1 MTPLFLTSR
10 LPMLNIKPRTISA
23 ESEQLTIDHPIIKRL
38 YAGRGI
44 THASELKRNAA
55 ELLPIIT
62 MKGLDQ
68 ACQVLFDALVQNKRI
83 TIVGDFDADGATS
96 TALMVLGMQKLG
108 FSQVG
113 YKVPNRFEY
122 GYGLSPQLAQEIVQ
136 QGTDLIITVDN
147 GISCTQG
154 VDVCKN
160 AGVEVI
166 VTDHHLPGN
175 TLPNADAIVNPNQPE
190 CEFASKNL
198 AGVGVAF
205 YLLLAFRTFLREQN
219 YFEQQNL
226 PQPNLAELLD
236 LVALGTVADVV
247 PLDSNNRILVHQGLA
262 RIKKGVCRPGI
273 RALMQMANKDL
284 NKAKSSDFGFVIGP
298 RLNAAGRLDDM
309 SYGIRC
315 LLTED
320 YGQALRMAEDLN
332 SLNNERKE
340 IEQGMRVEAEAAVNT
355 ISILSGELPNGIC
368 VYEPTWHQGVIGI
381 VAGRV
386 KDKYYRPTIAFAQ
399 GDTGQLKGSARSIQ
413 GVHIRDV
420 LDEVSTSNPNL
431 IVAFGGH
438 AMAAGLTI
446 LEDDLERF
454 KQAFDV
460 VVLKHLDEEVKTQVT
475 LTDGSL
481 PSEYLT
487 LDFCQQ
493 LDLAGPWGQGFA
505 EPCFDDEFE
514 IINQRLVGGKHL
526 KLVLTNNDG
535 LVVDAIHFNAD
546 LNVWPNPSIN
556 RAHVVYQLDSNEF
569 RGNVSLQLII
579 REIEPKS

>member
-1 MTPLFLTSR
+1 
-10 LPMLNIKPRTISA
+10 MLNIKHRSISP
-23 ESEQLTIDHPIIKRL
+23 ESNNLAVDHPIIKKL

-44 THASELKRNAA
+44 SDISELKRSAG
-55 ELLPIIT
+55 ELLPISS
-62 MKGLDQ
+62 MKGLNQ
-68 ACQVLFDALVQNKRI
+68 ACEVLTEALEQNLRI

-96 TALMVLGMQKLG
+96 TALMVLGLQKLG
-108 FSQVG
+108 FKQVN

-122 GYGLSPQLAQEIVQ
+122 GYGLSPQLAQEIVN

-147 GISCTQG
+147 GISCI
-154 VDVCKN
+154 
-160 AGVEVI
+160 AGVALAKEAGVKVI

-175 TLPNADAIVNPNQPE
+175 EQPNADAIVNPNQHE
-190 CEFASKNL
+190 CEFSSKNL

-205 YLLLAFRTFLREQN
+205 YLLLAIRTHLRNIN
-219 YFEQQNL
+219 YFKQIQL
-226 PQPNLAELLD
+226 PEPNLAELLD

-247 PLDSNNRILVHQGLA
+247 PLDANNRILVHQGLA
-262 RIKKGVCRPGI
+262 RIKKGICRPGI
-273 RALMQMANKDL
+273 KALMQMANKDL

-315 LLTED
+315 LLTEN
-320 YGQALRMAEDLN
+320 YGQALKMAEDLN

-355 ISILSGELPNGIC
+355 ISITSGELPNGIC
-368 VYEPTWHQGVIGI
+368 VYEPSWHQGVIGI

-399 GDTGQLKGSARSIQ
+399 SDSGQIKGSARSIQ

-420 LDEVSTSNPNL
+420 LDEVSTQNPDL
-431 IVAFGGH
+431 IIAFGGH

-446 LEDDLERF
+446 LESNLEKF
-454 KQAFDV
+454 KQAFDQV
-460 VVLKHLDEEVKTQVT
+460 IAKYLDEEVKTQVT

-505 EPCFDDEFE
+505 EPCFDDKFE
-514 IINQRLVGGKHL
+514 IISQRLVGGKHL
-526 KLVLTNNDG
+526 KLVLTNTDG

-546 LNVWPNPSIN
+546 LNTWPNPAIN
-556 RAHVVYQLDSNEF
+556 SAHLVYQLDSNEF
-569 RGNVSLQLII
+569 RGNVSLQLIV
-579 REIEPKS
+579 RELAPL

>member
-1 MTPLFLTSR
+1 
-10 LPMLNIKPRTISA
+10 MLNIKQRPIA
-23 ESEQLTIDHPIIKRL
+23 NNIAQLSVEHPIIRRL

-44 THASELKRNAA
+44 KDASELKRSAA
-55 ELLPIIT
+55 ELLPIAS
-62 MKGLDQ
+62 MKGLEQ
-68 ACQVLFDALVQNKRI
+68 ACSVLADALTQNLHI

-96 TALMVLGMQKLG
+96 TALMVLGLQKLG
-108 FSQVG
+108 FTKVS

-122 GYGLSPQLAQEIVQ
+122 GYGLSPQLAQEIVN

-147 GISCTQG
+147 GISCIEG
-154 VDVCKN
+154 VALAKD
-160 AGVEVI
+160 AGVKVV
-166 VTDHHLPGN
+166 VTDHHLPGDKQ
-175 TLPNADAIVNPNQPE
+175 PNADAIVNPNQHE

-205 YLLLAFRTFLREQN
+205 YLLLAIRTHLRNAN
-219 YFEQQNL
+219 YFAQQGITE
-226 PQPNLAELLD
+226 PNLAELLD

-247 PLDSNNRILVHQGLA
+247 PLDANNRILVHQGLA
-262 RIKKGVCRPGI
+262 RIKKGICRPGI
-273 RALMQMANKDL
+273 KAIMQMANKDL

-315 LLTED
+315 LLTEN
-320 YGQALRMAEDLN
+320 YGQALKMAEDLN

-355 ISILSGELPNGIC
+355 ISITSGELPNGIC

-399 GDTGQLKGSARSIQ
+399 SDDGQIKGSARSIQ

-420 LDEVSTSNPNL
+420 LDEVSTQHPSL
-431 IVAFGGH
+431 IIAFGGH

-446 LEDDLERF
+446 LESDLDKF
-454 KQAFDV
+454 KQAFDLV
-460 VVLKHLDEEVKTQVT
+460 VAKYLDEEVKTQVT

-487 LDFCQQ
+487 LEFCQQ

-514 IINQRLVGGKHL
+514 IISQRLVGGKHL
-526 KLVLTNNDG
+526 KLVLSNNDG
-535 LVVDAIHFNAD
+535 LVIDAIHFNAD
-546 LNVWPNPSIN
+546 LNTWPNPSIS
-556 RAHVVYQLDSNEF
+556 RAHLVYQLDSNEF
-569 RGNVSLQLII
+569 RGNVSLQLIV
-579 REIEPKS
+579 RELEPK

>member
-1 MTPLFLTSR
+1 
-10 LPMLNIKPRTISA
+10 MLNIKQRPIA
-23 ESEQLTIDHPIIKRL
+23 NNIAQLSVEHPIIRRL

-44 THASELKRNAA
+44 KDASELKRSAA
-55 ELLPIIT
+55 ELLPIAS
-62 MKGLDQ
+62 MKGLEQ
-68 ACQVLFDALVQNKRI
+68 ACTVLADALTQNLHI

-96 TALMVLGMQKLG
+96 TALMVLGLQKLG
-108 FSQVG
+108 FTKVS

-122 GYGLSPQLAQEIVQ
+122 GYGLSPQLAQEIVN

-147 GISCTQG
+147 GISCIEG
-154 VDVCKN
+154 VALAKN
-160 AGVEVI
+160 AGVKVV
-166 VTDHHLPGN
+166 VTDHHLPGDKQ
-175 TLPNADAIVNPNQPE
+175 PNADAIVNPNQHE

-205 YLLLAFRTFLREQN
+205 YLLLAIRTHLRNAN
-219 YFEQQNL
+219 YFAQQGIAE
-226 PQPNLAELLD
+226 PNLAELLD

-247 PLDSNNRILVHQGLA
+247 PLDANNRILVHQGLA
-262 RIKKGVCRPGI
+262 RIKKGICRPGI
-273 RALMQMANKDL
+273 KAIMQMANKDL

-315 LLTED
+315 LLTEN
-320 YGQALRMAEDLN
+320 YGQALKMAEDLN

-355 ISILSGELPNGIC
+355 ISITSGELPNGIC

-399 GDTGQLKGSARSIQ
+399 SDDGQIKGSARSIQ

-420 LDEVSTSNPNL
+420 LDEVSTQHPSL
-431 IVAFGGH
+431 IIAFGGH

-446 LEDDLERF
+446 LESNLDKF
-454 KQAFDV
+454 KQAFDLV
-460 VVLKHLDEEVKTQVT
+460 VAKYLDEEVKTQVT

-487 LDFCQQ
+487 LEFCQQ

-514 IINQRLVGGKHL
+514 IISQRLVGGKHL
-526 KLVLTNNDG
+526 KLVLSNNDG
-535 LVVDAIHFNAD
+535 LVIDAIHFNAD
-546 LNVWPNPSIN
+546 LNTWPNPSIS
-556 RAHVVYQLDSNEF
+556 RAHLVYQLDSNEF
-569 RGNVSLQLII
+569 RGNVSLQLIV
-579 REIEPKS
+579 RELEPK

>member
-1 MTPLFLTSR
+1 
-10 LPMLNIKPRTISA
+10 MLNIKQREITA
-23 ESEQLTIDHPIIKRL
+23 ECDQLSFEHPIIRRL

-44 THASELKRNAA
+44 RHASEIKRAA
-55 ELLPIIT
+55 KELLPPAT
-62 MKGLDQ
+62 MHGLTQ
-68 ACQVLFDALVQNKRI
+68 ACEVLSEALEQKLRI

-96 TALMVLGMQKLG
+96 TALMVLGLQKLG
-108 FSQVG
+108 YQKVG

-147 GISCTQG
+147 GISCIEG
-154 VDVCKN
+154 VKLAKD
-160 AGVEVI
+160 AGVKVI

-175 TLPNADAIVNPNQPE
+175 ALPNADAIVNPNQFD
-190 CEFASKNL
+190 CGFDSKNL

-205 YLLLAFRTFLREQN
+205 YLLLALRNHLRTSEFFN
-219 YFEQQNL
+219 NTGL
-226 PQPNLAELLD
+226 PEPNLAELLD

-247 PLDSNNRILVHQGLA
+247 PLDANNRILVHQGLA
-262 RIKKGVCRPGI
+262 RIKQGICRPGI
-273 RALMQMANKDL
+273 KAIMQMANKDL

-315 LLTED
+315 LLTEN
-320 YGQALRMAEDLN
+320 YGQALKMAEDLN

-340 IEQGMRVEAEAAVNT
+340 IEQGMRIEAEAAVNT
-355 ISILSGELPNGIC
+355 ISITSGDLPNGIC
-368 VYEPTWHQGVIGI
+368 VYEANWHQGVIGI

-399 GDTGQLKGSARSIQ
+399 SDDGQIKGSARSIQ

-420 LDEVSTSNPNL
+420 LDQVSTQNPGL
-431 IVAFGGH
+431 IIAFGGH

-446 LEDDLERF
+446 LESNLTQF
-454 KQAFDV
+454 KQAFDQV
-460 VVLKHLDEEVKTQVT
+460 VAQYLDEEVKTQVT
-475 LTDGSL
+475 LTDGAL

-487 LDFCQQ
+487 LEFCHQ

-514 IINQRLVGGKHL
+514 IISQRLVGAKHL

-546 LNVWPNPSIN
+546 LNTWPNPAIT
-556 RAHVVYQLDSNEF
+556 RAHIVYQLDSNEF
-569 RGNVSLQLII
+569 RGNVSLQLIV
-579 REIEPKS
+579 RELEPR

>member
-1 MTPLFLTSR
+1 
-10 LPMLNIKPRTISA
+10 MLNIKPRTISP
-23 ESEQLTIDHPIIKRL
+23 ESEQLNIDHPIIKRL

-44 THASELKRNAA
+44 THVSEIKRGAG
-55 ELLPIIT
+55 ELLPLKT

-68 ACQVLFDALVQNKRI
+68 ACQVLFNALSQSKRI

-96 TALMVLGMQKLG
+96 TALMVLGLQKLG
-108 FSQVG
+108 FSHVG

-122 GYGLSPQLAQEIVQ
+122 GYGLSALLAHEIVQ

-147 GISCTQG
+147 GISCMQG

-175 TLPNADAIVNPNQPE
+175 ALPNADAIVNPNQPE
-190 CEFASKNL
+190 CEFDSKNL

-205 YLLLAFRTFLREQN
+205 YLLLAFRTYLRDRD
-219 YFEQQNL
+219 YFTQHNL
-226 PQPNLAELLD
+226 AQPNLAELLD

-262 RIKKGVCRPGI
+262 RIKKGICRPGI
-273 RALMQMANKDL
+273 KALMQMANKDL

-315 LLTED
+315 LLTEN
-320 YGQALRMAEDLN
+320 YGQALKMAEDLN

-355 ISILSGELPNGIC
+355 ISILSGELPDGIC

-399 GDTGQLKGSARSIQ
+399 GDEGQIKGSARSIQ

-420 LDEVSTSNPNL
+420 LDEVSTSNPEL
-431 IVAFGGH
+431 IIAFGGH

-446 LEDDLERF
+446 LETDLAKF
-454 KQAFDV
+454 KLAFNRV
-460 VVLKHLDEEVKTQVT
+460 VAKYLDEEVKTQVT

-487 LDFCQQ
+487 LNFCQE

-514 IINQRLVGGKHL
+514 IISQRLVGGKHL

-546 LNVWPNPSIN
+546 LNVWPNPGIS
-556 RAHVVYQLDSNEF
+556 RAHLVYQLDSNEF
-569 RGNVSLQLII
+569 RGNVSLQLIV
-579 REIEPKS
+579 RELEPINS

>member
-1 MTPLFLTSR
+1 
-10 LPMLNIKPRTISA
+10 MLNIKSRPLPP
-23 ESEQLTIDHPIIKRL
+23 ESEQLAIAHPIIRRL
-38 YAGRGI
+38 YSGRGI
-44 THASELKRNAA
+44 KDASELKRSAG
-55 ELLPIIT
+55 ELLPLTT

-68 ACQVLFDALVQNKRI
+68 ACHVLFDALTTNKHI

-96 TALMVLGMQKLG
+96 TALMVLGLSKLG
-108 FSQVG
+108 FLKVG

-147 GISCTQG
+147 GISCIQG
-154 VDVCKN
+154 VEVCKA
-160 AGVEVI
+160 AGVGVI
-166 VTDHHLPGN
+166 VTDHHLAGN
-175 TLPNADAIVNPNQPE
+175 ELPDADAIVNPNQPE
-190 CEFASKNL
+190 CEFTSKNL

-205 YLLLAFRTFLREQN
+205 YLLLAFRTYLRDQN
-219 YFEQQNL
+219 YFEQHNL

-247 PLDSNNRILVHQGLA
+247 PLDANNRILVHQGLA
-262 RIKKGVCRPGI
+262 RIKQGVCRPGI

-315 LLTED
+315 LLTEN
-320 YGQALRMAEDLN
+320 YGQALKMAEDLN

-340 IEQGMRVEAEAAVNT
+340 IEQGMRIEAEAAVNT
-355 ISILSGELPNGIC
+355 ISILSGDLPNGIC
-368 VYEPTWHQGVIGI
+368 VYEPNWHQGVIGI

-399 GDTGQLKGSARSIQ
+399 GDTGQIKGSARSIQ

-420 LDEVSTSNPNL
+420 LDEVSTLNPGL
-431 IVAFGGH
+431 IIAFGGH

-446 LEDDLERF
+446 AKSDLDLF
-454 KQAFDV
+454 KQAFDTV
-460 VVLKHLDEEVKTQVT
+460 VCKYLDEEVKTQVT

-514 IINQRLVGGKHL
+514 IISQRLVGGKHL

-535 LVVDAIHFNAD
+535 LVVDGIHFNAD
-546 LNVWPNPSIN
+546 LNVWPNPGIT

-569 RGNVSLQLII
+569 RGNVSLQLIV
-579 REIEPKS
+579 RELEAKS

>member
-1 MTPLFLTSR
+1 
-10 LPMLNIKPRTISA
+10 
-23 ESEQLTIDHPIIKRL
+23 
-38 YAGRGI
+38 
-44 THASELKRNAA
+44 
-55 ELLPIIT
+55 

-68 ACQVLFDALVQNKRI
+68 ACEVMADALAQNLHI

-96 TALMVLGMQKLG
+96 TALMVLGLQKLG
-108 FSQVG
+108 YQKVS

-136 QGTDLIITVDN
+136 KGTDLIITVDN
-147 GISCTQG
+147 GISCIEG
-154 VDVCKN
+154 VALAKD
-160 AGVEVI
+160 AGVKVI
-166 VTDHHLPGN
+166 VTDHHLPGEKQ
-175 TLPNADAIVNPNQPE
+175 PNADAIVNPNQHE

-205 YLLLAFRTFLREQN
+205 YLLLAVRTHLRKAN
-219 YFEQQNL
+219 YFQEHGIAE
-226 PQPNLAELLD
+226 PNLAELLD

-247 PLDSNNRILVHQGLA
+247 QLDANNRILVHQGLA
-262 RIKKGVCRPGI
+262 RIKKGICRPGI
-273 RALMQMANKDL
+273 KAIMQMANKDL
-284 NKAKSSDFGFVIGP
+284 YKAKSSDFGFVIGP

-315 LLTED
+315 LLTEN
-320 YGQALRMAEDLN
+320 YGQALKMAEDLN

-355 ISILSGELPNGIC
+355 ISITSGELPDGIC

-399 GDTGQLKGSARSIQ
+399 SDDGQIKGSARSIQ

-420 LDEVSTSNPNL
+420 LDEVSTGHPGL
-431 IVAFGGH
+431 IIAFGGH

-446 LEDDLERF
+446 LETNLDSF
-454 KQAFDV
+454 KQAFNQV
-460 VVLKHLDEEVKTQVT
+460 VAKYLDEEVKTQVT

-514 IINQRLVGGKHL
+514 IISQRLVGGKHL
-526 KLVLTNNDG
+526 KLVLSNNDG

-546 LNVWPNPSIN
+546 LNTWPDPGIN
-556 RAHVVYQLDSNEF
+556 RAHLVYQLDSNEF
-569 RGNVSLQLII
+569 RGNVSLQLIV
-579 REIEPKS
+579 RELEPR

>member
-1 MTPLFLTSR
+1 
-10 LPMLNIKPRTISA
+10 MLNIKPRTISP
-23 ESEQLTIDHPIIKRL
+23 ESEQLNIDHPIIKRL

-44 THASELKRNAA
+44 TDVSEIKRGAG
-55 ELLPIIT
+55 ELLPLKT
-62 MKGLDQ
+62 MKGLEQ
-68 ACQVLFDALVQNKRI
+68 ACQVLFNALSQNKRV

-96 TALMVLGMQKLG
+96 TALMVLGLQKLG
-108 FSQVG
+108 FTHVA

-122 GYGLSPQLAQEIVQ
+122 GYGLSPLLANEIVQ

-147 GISCTQG
+147 GISCLQG
-154 VDVCKN
+154 VEVCKS
-160 AGVEVI
+160 AGIEVI

-175 TLPNADAIVNPNQPE
+175 ALPNADAIVNPNQPE
-190 CEFASKNL
+190 CEFSSKNL

-205 YLLLAFRTFLREQN
+205 YLLLAFRTYLRDKD
-219 YFEQQNL
+219 YFEQNKL
-226 PQPNLAELLD
+226 AQPNLAELLD

-262 RIKKGVCRPGI
+262 RIKKGICRPGI
-273 RALMQMANKDL
+273 KALMQMANKDL

-315 LLTED
+315 LLTEN
-320 YGQALRMAEDLN
+320 YGQALKMAEDLN

-399 GDTGQLKGSARSIQ
+399 GDTGQIKGSARSIQ

-420 LDEVSTSNPNL
+420 LDEVSTSNPGL
-431 IVAFGGH
+431 IIAFGGH

-446 LEDDLERF
+446 LETDLTKF
-454 KQAFDV
+454 KQAFDSV
-460 VVLKHLDEEVKTQVT
+460 VAKYLDEEVKTQVT

-487 LDFCQQ
+487 LNFCQE

-505 EPCFDDEFE
+505 EPCFDDKFE
-514 IINQRLVGGKHL
+514 IISQRLVGGKHL

-546 LNVWPNPSIN
+546 LNVWPNPGIN
-556 RAHVVYQLDSNEF
+556 RAHLVYQLDSNEF
-569 RGNVSLQLII
+569 RGNVSLQLIV
-579 REIEPKS
+579 REIEPLN